1 MHIEYQISEADYIAA
16 IRLFQRSHSR
26 FAQLKRYLLPV
37 LCVVP
42 ISGAV
47 FLLVVTQGRGFLQVV
62 STFIIFCVP
71 IYNLLFESRRLA
83 QRYRESPGIQFRNYV
98 DVDAKGFH
106 LIDAASDRRTPWQ
119 DFSAF
124 AEDDTTF
131 IILVTMDGKKKFV
144 ITPKRELTPAQI
156 DEFRAL
162 LQTHLS
168 SREPGPTN
176 ATLVKASA
184 VALTLLPVFWFAIPS
199 IFYYYGV
206 RSLAGN
212 ERGARVIPHPL
223 PDTAQAHLTGSSFQA
238 FGCSVQLPWTSST
251 NPDELSHEESAT
263 GGDDEYLGKGAA
275 IASSND
281 GIYLQFSNPIL
292 QSEPLPL
299 LLRRSGSRAADNTRK
314 NFGAENLT
322 SKFNFRRASV
332 YTQPSDTR
340 LFDLSTRNHGVF
352 NRLIIKGRSW
362 PNLPLREPTYE
373 LHIAGIRGFQIGDP
387 SQAPLHLVL
396 DLYDPQDR
404 HIVLYL
410 RGEINATGRITQP
423 QINAIIQSLSCS

>member
-1 MHIEYQISEADYIAA
+1 MHIEYQINEADYIAA
-16 IRLFQRSHSR
+16 IRLSQHSRLRFARLRRYFWPVVCLIPISLAIFSLVRSH
-26 FAQLKRYLLPV
+26 
-37 LCVVP
+37 
-42 ISGAV
+42 GH
-47 FLLVVTQGRGFLQVV
+47 GFLGV
-62 STFIIFCVP
+62 SFTFLIFCVP
-71 IYNLLFESRRLA
+71 IYNLLSERWRLA
-83 QRYRESPGIQFRNYV
+83 QVYRKTHQIPMTTYIDF
-98 DVDAKGFH
+98 DATGFH
-106 LIDAASDRRTPWQ
+106 SINAASDHRTPWKDCSQ
-119 DFSAF
+119 FI
-124 AEDDTTF
+124 ENNTTF
-131 IILVTMDGKKKFV
+131 LIFFV
-144 ITPKRELTPAQI
+144 RDTRRMMEYTPKRVLTTAQI

-168 SREPGPTN
+168 PRVPGPSN
-176 ATLVKASA
+176 ATLIKASA
-184 VALTLLPVFWFAIPS
+184 VALILLPVLWFAVPS

-238 FGCSVQLPWTSST
+238 FGCSVQLPWTTST
-251 NPDELSHEESAT
+251 NPDELPYEERAT
-263 GGDDEYLGKGAA
+263 DGNKYLGKRVV
-275 IASSND
+275 IASSGD
-281 GIYLQFSNPIL
+281 GISLQFSNPNL

-299 LLRRSGSRAADNTRK
+299 LLRRSGSRADKTRD

-340 LFDLSTRNHGVF
+340 LFDLSTRNHGIF